1 MDKILIIYPVLPVVL
16 MNFIVMFHMRYMIVK
31 AIKNRDA
38 EYKYFRAYEGSA
50 PEYLLTARHH
60 YKNFFE
66 IPILFYLL
74 CLVLYIID
82 DVSAIDLWI
91 AWLFVIFKGI
101 HSYIRITSNYVP
113 YRAYSFNVCA
123 FLLLGGW
130 IILAIKIV

>member
-1 MDKILIIYPVLPVVL
+1 MDNILIIYPILPVVL

-31 AIKNRDA
+31 AIKKRDVK
-38 EYKYFRAYEGSA
+38 YKYFRAYEGSA
-50 PEYLLTARHH
+50 PEYLLTSRHH

-74 CLVLYIID
+74 CLVLYMIN

-91 AWLFVIFKGI
+91 AWLFVLFKGI

-113 YRAYSFNVCA
+113 YRAYSFNVCV
-123 FLLLGGW
+123 FLLFGGW
-130 IILAIKIV
+130 IILVIKIL

>member
-1 MDKILIIYPVLPVVL
+1 

-31 AIKNRDA
+31 AIKKRDVK
-38 EYKYFRAYEGSA
+38 YKYFRAYEGSA
-50 PEYLLTARHH
+50 PEYLLTSRHH

-74 CLVLYIID
+74 CLVLYMID

-91 AWLFVIFKGI
+91 AWLFVLFKGI

-113 YRAYSFNVCA
+113 YRAYSFNVCV
-123 FLLLGGW
+123 FLLSGGW
-130 IILAIKIV
+130 IILVIKIL

>member
-1 MDKILIIYPVLPVVL
+1 MDNILIIYPILPVVL

-31 AIKNRDA
+31 AIKKRDVK
-38 EYKYFRAYEGSA
+38 YKFFRAYEGSA
-50 PEYLLTARHH
+50 PEYLLTSRHH

-74 CLVLYIID
+74 CLVLYMID

-91 AWLFVIFKGI
+91 AWLFVLFKGI

-113 YRAYSFNVCA
+113 YRAYSFNVCV
-123 FLLLGGW
+123 FLLFGGW
-130 IILAIKIV
+130 IVLVIKIL

>member
-31 AIKNRDA
+31 AIKNRDTK
-38 EYKYFRAYEGSA
+38 YKYFRAYEGSA

>member
-1 MDKILIIYPVLPVVL
+1 

-31 AIKNRDA
+31 AIKKRDVKY
-38 EYKYFRAYEGSA
+38 EYFRAYEGSA
-50 PEYLLTARHH
+50 PEYLLTSRHH

-74 CLVLYIID
+74 CLVLYMID

-91 AWLFVIFKGI
+91 AWLFVLFKGI

-113 YRAYSFNVCA
+113 YRAYSFNVCV
-123 FLLLGGW
+123 FLLFGGW
-130 IILAIKIV
+130 IILVIKIL

>member
-1 MDKILIIYPVLPVVL
+1 MDNILIIYPILPVVL

-31 AIKNRDA
+31 AIKKRDVK
-38 EYKYFRAYEGSA
+38 YKYFRAYEGSA
-50 PEYLLTARHH
+50 PEYLLTSRHH

-74 CLVLYIID
+74 CLVLYMID

-91 AWLFVIFKGI
+91 AWLFVLFKGI

-113 YRAYSFNVCA
+113 YRAYSFNVCV
-123 FLLLGGW
+123 FLLFGGW
-130 IILAIKIV
+130 IVLVIKIL

>member
-1 MDKILIIYPVLPVVL
+1 MDNILIIYPILPVVL

-31 AIKNRDA
+31 AIKKRDVK
-38 EYKYFRAYEGSA
+38 YKYFRAYEGSA
-50 PEYLLTARHH
+50 PEYLLTSRHH

-74 CLVLYIID
+74 CLVLYMID

-91 AWLFVIFKGI
+91 AWLFVLFKGV

-113 YRAYSFNVCA
+113 YRAYSFNVCV
-123 FLLLGGW
+123 FLLFGGW
-130 IILAIKIV
+130 IILVIKIL

>member
-1 MDKILIIYPVLPVVL
+1 

-31 AIKNRDA
+31 AIKKRDVK
-38 EYKYFRAYEGSA
+38 YKYFRAYEGSA
-50 PEYLLTARHH
+50 PEYLLTSRHH

-74 CLVLYIID
+74 CLVLYMID

-91 AWLFVIFKGI
+91 AWLFVLFKGI

-113 YRAYSFNVCA
+113 YRAYSFNVCV
-123 FLLLGGW
+123 FLLFGGW
-130 IILAIKIV
+130 IILVIKIL

>member
-1 MDKILIIYPVLPVVL
+1 MDNILIIYPILPVVL

-31 AIKNRDA
+31 AIKKRDVK
-38 EYKYFRAYEGSA
+38 YKFFRAYEGSA
-50 PEYLLTARHH
+50 PEYLLTSRHH

-74 CLVLYIID
+74 CLVLYMID

-91 AWLFVIFKGI
+91 AWLFVFFKGI

-113 YRAYSFNVCA
+113 YRAYSFNVCV
-123 FLLLGGW
+123 FLLFGGW
-130 IILAIKIV
+130 IILVIKIL

>member
-1 MDKILIIYPVLPVVL
+1 MDNILIIYPILPVVL

-31 AIKNRDA
+31 AIKKRDVK
-38 EYKYFRAYEGSA
+38 YKFFRAYEGSA
-50 PEYLLTARHH
+50 PEYLLTSRHH

-74 CLVLYIID
+74 CLVLYMID

-91 AWLFVIFKGI
+91 AWLFVLFKGI

-113 YRAYSFNVCA
+113 YRAYSFNVCV
-123 FLLLGGW
+123 FLLFGGW
-130 IILAIKIV
+130 IILVIKIL

>member
-130 IILAIKIV
+130 IILAIKIL

>member
-1 MDKILIIYPVLPVVL
+1 MDNILIIYPILPVVL

-31 AIKNRDA
+31 AIKKRDVK
-38 EYKYFRAYEGSA
+38 YKFFRAYEGSA
-50 PEYLLTARHH
+50 PEYLLTSRHH

-74 CLVLYIID
+74 CLVLYMID

-91 AWLFVIFKGI
+91 AWLFVLFKGI

-113 YRAYSFNVCA
+113 YRAYSFNVCV
-123 FLLLGGW
+123 FLLFGGW
-130 IILAIKIV
+130 IILAIKIL

>member
-31 AIKNRDA
+31 AIKNRDTK
-38 EYKYFRAYEGSA
+38 YKYFRAYEGSA

-66 IPILFYLL
+66 ITILFYLL

>member
-1 MDKILIIYPVLPVVL
+1 

>member
-1 MDKILIIYPVLPVVL
+1 MDNILIIYPILPVVL

-31 AIKNRDA
+31 AIKKRDVK
-38 EYKYFRAYEGSA
+38 YKYFRAYEGSA
-50 PEYLLTARHH
+50 PEYLLTSRHH

-66 IPILFYLL
+66 IPILFYML

-91 AWLFVIFKGI
+91 AWLFVLFKGI

-113 YRAYSFNVCA
+113 YRAYSFNVCV
-123 FLLLGGW
+123 FLLFGGW
-130 IILAIKIV
+130 IILVIKIL

>member
-1 MDKILIIYPVLPVVL
+1 MDTILIIYPVLPVVL

-31 AIKNRDA
+31 AIKNRDTK
-38 EYKYFRAYEGSA
+38 YKYFRAYEGSA

>member
-1 MDKILIIYPVLPVVL
+1 MDKILIIYPILAVVL

-31 AIKNRDA
+31 AIKKRDVK
-38 EYKYFRAYEGSA
+38 YKFFRAYEGSA
-50 PEYLLTARHH
+50 PEYLLTSRHH

-74 CLVLYIID
+74 CLVLYMID

-91 AWLFVIFKGI
+91 AWLFVLFKGI

-113 YRAYSFNVCA
+113 YRAYSFNVCV
-123 FLLLGGW
+123 FLLFGGW
-130 IILAIKIV
+130 IILVIKIL

>member
-31 AIKNRDA
+31 AIKNRDTK
-38 EYKYFRAYEGSA
+38 YKYFRAYEGSA

-101 HSYIRITSNYVP
+101 HSYVRITSNYVP